1 MADKR
6 LSVLARRVKQFRE
19 EAGLTQQALAIRA
32 GLSIS
37 AVFQIE
43 QGSKNDPRVSTVK
56 ALADALGV
64 AVDDLPTESPRA
76 PETSGEGA
84 QQKSTTRRKRKEE

>member
-1 MADKR
+1 VADKQ
-6 LSVLARRVKQFRE
+6 LSVLARRVKQLRE
-19 EAGLTQQALAIRA
+19 TAGLSQQALATRA

-64 AVDDLPTESPRA
+64 AVDDLLTERPSA
-76 PETSGEGA
+76 PETSGEVFQRKGN
-84 QQKSTTRRKRKEE
+84 TRRKRKE